1 MDRRW
6 EGFNRIVI
14 ILAWKSR
21 ERARIFVSNTI
32 LLGIE
37 KYRRSS
43 STIDEAT
50 SIYLFTDTLLPCLSK
65 NTFDPRGK
73 ANWWIL
79 GNYSGGKEL
88 SFFFWSS
95 KKISR
100 LVSCLIT
107 RSTVMTVLK
116 RRGEFK
122 EKRINRKNR
131 AKSRDNFLLRISH
144 GINPSFKYTK
154 KFLFPSAK
162 LIKKRK
168 KERIKESSSL
178 GSDASSSIVF

>member
-50 SIYLFTDTLLPCLSK
+50 SIYLFTDTLVPCLSK

-79 GNYSGGKEL
+79 GNYSGGKKL
-88 SFFFWSS
+88 FFFFFFWSL
-95 KKISR
+95 KKIPR

-116 RRGEFK
+116 RREEFK

-144 GINPSFKYTK
+144 GINPSFKWYTK

-162 LIKKRK
+162 LIKKKRRK
-168 KERIKESSSL
+168 K
-178 GSDASSSIVF
+178 G

>member
-1 MDRRW
+1 
-6 EGFNRIVI
+6 
-14 ILAWKSR
+14 
-21 ERARIFVSNTI
+21 
-32 LLGIE
+32 
-37 KYRRSS
+37 
-43 STIDEAT
+43 
-50 SIYLFTDTLLPCLSK
+50 
-65 NTFDPRGK
+65 
-73 ANWWIL
+73 
-79 GNYSGGKEL
+79 
-88 SFFFWSS
+88 
-95 KKISR
+95 
-100 LVSCLIT
+100 
-107 RSTVMTVLK
+107 MTVLK

-144 GINPSFKYTK
+144 GINPSFKWYTK